1 MSLSYPM
8 GTNKSFVAVLRLA
21 EVTISESL
29 FFGGAMN
36 FYSASVA
43 LLWTTAMGFSA
54 PATAR
59 DPDSVQA
66 TVSLRDVDLETVA
79 GKTQALKR
87 ITATARRLCNQF
99 GNTSRVADRE
109 TRADCVRDAVAD
121 ATGRANQFERLR
133 RRDSMD

>member
-1 MSLSYPM
+1 
-8 GTNKSFVAVLRLA
+8 
-21 EVTISESL
+21 
-29 FFGGAMN
+29 MN

-43 LLWTTAMGFSA
+43 LLYATAMGFSA
-54 PATAR
+54 PSAAR
-59 DPDSVQA
+59 DPESVQT
-66 TVSLRDVDLETVA
+66 TVLQSDVNLETVA

-109 TRADCVRDAVAD
+109 TRSDCVRDAVAD
-121 ATGRANQFERLR
+121 AMGRVNQLERLR